1 MTSKNPDDPT
11 PDESTPDESIT
22 QEPTPEEPDPDEPDP
37 DENTPLPM
45 LDYRHLSFEL
55 VSLPGDEQPSY
66 QGLYEL
72 SPGQDDSPVFS
83 LTVSPQEPQTPE
95 LQNELMRMLSELRV
109 AFALIAV
116 PHEKS
121 PQATKR
127 RETTESSAP
136 EEDPDDTDADYVFS
150 MGVEDRGSFAAA
162 RLTPIGS
169 CVDITVYAG
178 RKHVWKSKSDEPAEF
193 WVDLDSGRVVLRPPR
208 AGSTVSAS
216 SGKKKTR
223 ETRRATVTGDAE
235 VSKYDASGVFRGY
248 Q

>member
-1 MTSKNPDDPT
+1 LTEDDVTSKN
-11 PDESTPDESIT
+11 PDESTPDETIT
-22 QEPTPEEPDPDEPDP
+22 QVPTPEEPEPDEPDP

-45 LDYRHLSFEL
+45 LDYRRLAFERI
-55 VSLPGDEQPSY
+55 VLPGDDQPSY

-72 SPGQDDSPVFS
+72 SPGHDDSPVFS

-95 LQNELMRMLSELRV
+95 LQNELLRMLSELRV
-109 AFALIAV
+109 AFALVAV
-116 PHEKS
+116 PREKS
-121 PQATKR
+121 PTATER
-127 RETTESSAP
+127 REVTEP
-136 EEDPDDTDADYVFS
+136 RVTEEDPDETDADYVFS
-150 MGVEDRGSFAAA
+150 MGVEDTGSFAAA

-178 RKHVWKSKSDEPAEF
+178 RKHVWKSKSDEPVEF

-223 ETRRATVTGDAE
+223 ETRRATVTGNAE

-248 Q
+248 R